1 MLIIPAIDLRGGRC
15 VRLVQGDFA
24 RETAYDDDPV
34 RVARRWAD
42 LGARWIHVVDLDGAR
57 AGKPMQ
63 LDLVRAIAEVGVPIE
78 LGGGLR
84 SLADLDAAFAAGVS
98 RAVLGTA
105 AVERPSLMGEAVAQF
120 GPERVVLGVDAR
132 GGRVAVRGWAETSD
146 LAAEDVIAQ
155 ARDAGVPRVIYTDI
169 ERDGTLTAPNFAAI
183 AAIACVGLP
192 VIASGGVARREHL
205 ERLAAIAGVEA
216 AIVGQALYT
225 GALTIGSAEDWWVE
239 PATSLPGMGED
250 HERAH

>member
-34 RVARRWAD
+34 RVARRWAE
-42 LGARWIHVVDLDGAR
+42 LGARWIHLVDLDGAR
-57 AGKPMQ
+57 AGAPQQ
-63 LDLVRAIAEVGVPIE
+63 LDLVRAIAAVGVPVE

-84 SLADLDAAFAAGVS
+84 RLADLDAAFAAGIA

-105 AVERPSLMGEAVAQF
+105 AVERPALMAEAVERF
-120 GPERVVLGVDAR
+120 GAERIVLGVDAR
-132 GGRVAVRGWAETSD
+132 GGRVAVRGWEQLSEVPAEQ
-146 LAAEDVIAQ
+146 VIGQ
-155 ARDAGVPRVIYTDI
+155 ARASGVARVIYTDI

-183 AAIACVGLP
+183 AQMAGLGLSL
-192 VIASGGVARREHL
+192 IASGGVARREDL
-205 ERLAAIAGVEA
+205 ERLATIDGVEA

-225 GALTIGSAEDWWVE
+225 GAVIIRSPEDWWVQ
-239 PATSLPGMGED
+239 PASAVPGLGED
-250 HERAH
+250 HGRAD